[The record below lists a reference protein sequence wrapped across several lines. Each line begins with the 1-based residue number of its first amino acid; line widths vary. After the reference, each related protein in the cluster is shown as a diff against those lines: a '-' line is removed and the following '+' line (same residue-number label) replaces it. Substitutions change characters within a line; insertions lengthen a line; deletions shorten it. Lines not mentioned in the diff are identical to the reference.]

1 MGLSD
6 SNTREGKYSDLQARH
21 MLDRIHVLRNAQP
34 SVQLDLSE
42 LACRLT
48 AERARVFANQALG
61 RRLPVIERAVLNV
74 FRIYPPDRQ
83 EFLLKDETTDL
94 AIQLHAFAINVYA
107 VLDNI
112 AWVCALEAGLQ
123 DKPATAIGAYK
134 PLVQPALPQ
143 SLREYLSEPRTR
155 EWFNNYGKVYR
166 DSTAHRIPPYVP
178 PRVFTAAESS
188 RWQELHEAATEELTG
203 WRPGQPADARLARH
217 EALNEEKERLGRN
230 SILMGLTLDGEDAT
244 APVYIHP
251 QMLSDWGL
259 VHELVLT
266 FTKGMRIQYGWNS
279 PQMPPTSVGGLW

>member
-1 MGLSD
+1 MESSD
-6 SNTREGKYSDLQARH
+6 SNTSEGEYSDQQVRH
-21 MLDRIHVLRNAQP
+21 MLDQMHALRNAQP

-42 LACRLT
+42 LAGRLT
-48 AERARVFANQALG
+48 AKRARVFANQALG

-74 FRIYPPDRQ
+74 FRMYPPDRQ
-83 EFLLKDETTDL
+83 EFLSRDETSDL

-107 VLDNI
+107 VFDNI
-112 AWVCALEAGLQ
+112 AWVCVLEAGLQ
-123 DKPATAIGAYK
+123 DKPVTAIGAYK

-143 SLREYLSEPRTR
+143 SLRDYLSEPRTR

-178 PRVFTAAESS
+178 PRVFTTVESR
-188 RWQELHEAATEELTG
+188 RWQELNEAATKELLD

-217 EALNEEKERLGRN
+217 EVLNEEKQRLGRN

-251 QMLSDWGL
+251 QLLSDWGL

-266 FTKGMRIQYGWNS
+266 FTKGMRSQYGWHS
-279 PQMPPTSVGGLW
+279 PQIPSMSVGSL